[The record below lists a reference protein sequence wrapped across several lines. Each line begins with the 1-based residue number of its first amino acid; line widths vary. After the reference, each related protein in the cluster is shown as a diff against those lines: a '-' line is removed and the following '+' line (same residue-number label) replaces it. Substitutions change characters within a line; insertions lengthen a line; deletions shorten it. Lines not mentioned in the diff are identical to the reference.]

1 MKHLLNNMSEEEK
14 NIIREQHG
22 MRVVTENFHKLLGS
36 KLGDVKPL
44 LNEQLSLLSINSA
57 SILFSNGDN
66 TKQIKLKGI
75 DPTTKK
81 PLVLKYNIKGQYP
94 IWGKYVGFDVNL
106 RNIKRAANGD
116 LLAEAQPNN
125 KLVANAVES
134 FIPVE
139 NLTTDGWVKV
149 TVPAQKINES
159 IMQLKKNNGGSAT
172 IDAGHKITITLTYAK

>member
-44 LNEQLSLLSINSA
+44 LNEQVNLLSINSA
-57 SILFSNGDN
+57 SILFSSGDN

-81 PLVLKYNIKGQYP
+81 PLVLKYNIEGQYSFFN
-94 IWGKYVGFDVNL
+94 FDINL
-106 RNIKRAANGD
+106 RKITRMANGD
-116 LLAEAQPNN
+116 LFAEAQPSNP
-125 KLVANAVES
+125 LAVKAMKTLIKAEKFS
-134 FIPVE
+134 K
-139 NLTTDGWVKV
+139 DGWLLVL
-149 TVPAQKINES
+149 VPAQKINDS
-159 IMQLKKNNGGSAT
+159 IAQLKKNNGGSAK
-172 IDAGHKITITLTYAK
+172 IDAGFGVTITLTYAK